1 MTMEYN
7 PLSPEVQDNPFPYY
21 AHLRHHT
28 PILWV
33 EPLQA
38 WMVSRYRDVDYAIK
52 NPQLFSS
59 RGFVDQSLG
68 DLNPVPEVPWLLSTD
83 PPDHTRVRKLVNK
96 AFTPRLIKALE
107 PRIRAITNELL
118 ERLRSGRT
126 CEFVQDF
133 STPLP
138 VIVIAEMLGVEPE
151 RREDFKRWSDDAIS
165 ATNRPTAPEERAR
178 LRQSG
183 AELRA
188 YFQEAIDRRRKEPRE
203 DLLAALVRAEE
214 EQQVLSANEI
224 LALTVLL
231 LLAGNE
237 TTTNLL
243 GNAILTLL
251 DHPHELAKVRADRS
265 LVPLLVEE
273 VLRYDSPV
281 QLIFRRTASAVELS
295 GTTIPTG
302 ATVFLLLGS
311 ANRDEQKFP
320 DPDRFDVL
328 RNARD
333 HLAFGYGI
341 HYCLGAEL
349 ARLEARVAL
358 ESLLFECPAF
368 SRNIDNVP
376 RVASILVR
384 GPKTLP
390 LTFTATA

>member
-1 MTMEYN
+1 MDYN

-21 AHLRHHT
+21 AQMRHHT
-28 PILWV
+28 PVLWV

-83 PPDHTRVRKLVNK
+83 PPDHARVRKLVNK

-107 PRIRAITNELL
+107 PRIRAITREILA
-118 ERLRSGRT
+118 RLRSGRT

-203 DLLAALVRAEE
+203 DLIAALVRAEE
-214 EQQVLSANEI
+214 ERQALSANEI

-243 GNAILTLL
+243 GNAVLTLL
-251 DHPHELAKVRADRS
+251 DHPAELAKVRADRA
-265 LVPLLVEE
+265 LVPPLVEE
-273 VLRYDSPV
+273 VLRYESPV
-281 QLIFRRTASAVELS
+281 QLIFRRTASDVELS
-295 GTTIPTG
+295 GTTIPAG

-311 ANRDEQKFP
+311 ANRDEQKFS
-320 DPDRFDVL
+320 DPDRFDIL
-328 RNARD
+328 RNPRD

-368 SRNIDNVP
+368 SRSIDNVP

-390 LTFTATA
+390 LVFNSAS